1 MTWTQVQTPF
11 QAQVSADH
19 LQASI
24 TLRKDADR
32 STVTPGDVVAALEA
46 AKVAVDDKVAARIQ
60 EYIRNVVAGRN
71 AYDTVVLAEGYAP
84 IEGRDGAFEWAEGLC
99 PEQDP
104 DPAEEEGNHS
114 YYSVSSF
121 VVVHAGDV
129 IGTVSPPVPGKPG
142 LDVHHNALN
151 PKKAPREVV
160 LKENVDL
167 GRDQRT
173 VLARVAGQVVFQDLE
188 LRVIDVLDVP
198 GNVDFSVG
206 NIDSPSAVNVRG
218 NIQDLFK
225 VRTKKTLT
233 VGGAIEAAEVDAEG
247 NVEVRG
253 GILNRTKGYVRS
265 NAQVKAKFCTEAT
278 IQAQGDIIIGK
289 EALNSKMRT
298 EAQILIT
305 NGALIGGTAYARAGL
320 SAKVLGSDA
329 GVPTDI
335 GVGVPEEMLREL
347 NEADAENARRRQGV
361 DKIREL
367 IGPLLAQPKLLTQA
381 QKERATEIMFQADQ
395 IEDAIRKTD
404 ERIRQGVAQLSAA
417 PSEEEAK
424 PDDTNPH
431 VTVTSRICQ
440 GVSIRIDDRVT
451 SFIKEMKGPV
461 RICKRKIKNHT
472 VIAAVNTLSGS
483 VTELNSR
490 RVDLRDE
497 AG

>member
-1 MTWTQVQTPF
+1 MTPTQVQTPF
-11 QAQVSADH
+11 LAQVSADH

-24 TLRKDADR
+24 TLRKGADPSAVR
-32 STVTPGDVVAALEA
+32 PGDVVAALEA

-60 EYIRNVVAGRN
+60 EYVRKIVAGRD
-71 AYDTVVLAEGYAP
+71 AYETVVLAEGYP
-84 IEGRDGAFEWAEGLC
+84 PTEGQDGAFEWAEGLC
-99 PEQDP
+99 PDQAEDSL
-104 DPAEEEGNHS
+104 EEEGHHS
-114 YYSVSSF
+114 YYNVSSF

-129 IGTVSPPVPGKPG
+129 IGTISPPVPGKPG

-151 PKKAPREVV
+151 PKKAPRAVV
-160 LKENVDL
+160 LKENVEL
-167 GRDQRT
+167 SRDQRT
-173 VLARVAGQVVFQDLE
+173 VLARVAGQVVFQDME
-188 LRVIDVLDVP
+188 LRVVDVLDVP

-233 VGGAIEAAEVDAEG
+233 VGGAIEAAEVEAEG

-253 GILNRTKGYVRS
+253 GILNRAKGYVRS
-265 NAQVKAKFCTEAT
+265 KAQVKAKFCSEAA

-289 EALNSKMRT
+289 EAVNSKLNS

-305 NGALIGGTAYARAGL
+305 NGSLIGGTAYARAGL
-320 SAKVLGSDA
+320 TAKVLGSDA

-335 GVGVPEEMLREL
+335 GVGVPEETLREFEAA
-347 NEADAENARRRQGV
+347 NEENVRRRQGV
-361 DKIREL
+361 TKIRDL
-367 IGPLLAQPKLLTQA
+367 VGPLLAQPKLLTQV
-381 QKERATEIMFQADQ
+381 QKERATEIMFQVDQ

-404 ERIRQGVAQLSAA
+404 DLLRQGQAQFSTAASADEAA
-417 PSEEEAK
+417 PDE
-424 PDDTNPH
+424 TGPH

-451 SFIKEMKGPV
+451 SFVKEMKGPI

-490 RVDLRDE
+490 RVELNDE